1 MMIENN
7 LLWIIRRPIDFDLL
21 NNPKKFEIDPEP
33 RCPNCKMKLNYKQY
47 KWWYQWYC
55 INDNCK
61 FIERTWTHEDKIMN
75 NVRKKEEFRLENH
88 TI

>member
-1 MMIENN
+1 MHN
-7 LLWIIRRPIDFDLL
+7 
-21 NNPKKFEIDPEP
+21 EIKQD
-33 RCPNCKMKLNYKQY
+33 YKQY